1 MGEGTQEIK
10 YVTVKDFKLLVDILK
25 LQQSQLDS
33 MSKMISIM
41 NAKTPE
47 EVQAIVGGQIIDK
60 TDEYDKQR
68 DIEREGQRAAEFYR
82 KRNEGII

>member
-1 MGEGTQEIK
+1 MGEGTEEVK